1 MNESTVRYMYK
12 CNKTIENMSS
22 YSFGIKASGEYNMV
36 FKYLYPLDVIR
47 DIKGYIP
54 LILIGITIAV

>member
-1 MNESTVRYMYK
+1 
-12 CNKTIENMSS
+12 MSS